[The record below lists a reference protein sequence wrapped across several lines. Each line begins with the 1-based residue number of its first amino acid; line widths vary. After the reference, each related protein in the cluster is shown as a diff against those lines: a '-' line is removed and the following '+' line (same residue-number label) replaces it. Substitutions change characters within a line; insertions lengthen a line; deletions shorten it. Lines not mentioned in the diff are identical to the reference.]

1 MTDDATKRDLI
12 ERYIAAY
19 NDFDIEGM
27 VAILA
32 PDIEFENYSGEE
44 LTTLASGIE
53 EFRLLAQRAKGLFT
67 ERFQRVASLVFS
79 QDGATAE
86 IDYHGRLAQDIPG
99 GPKAGSLLEL
109 NGTTEFTFGGGRIVR
124 IVDRS

>member
-1 MTDDATKRDLI
+1 MDESKQRELI
-12 ERYIAAY
+12 EQYIAAY

-27 VAILA
+27 LAVLA
-32 PDIEFENYSGEE
+32 PNVEFENHSGGE
-44 LTTLASGIE
+44 LTASASGIE

-67 ERFQRVASLVFS
+67 ERFQRVTSLVFS

-86 IDYHGRLAQDIPG
+86 IDYRGRLAQDIPG

-109 NGTTEFTFGGGRIVR
+109 NGTTEFTFGGERIVK

>member
-1 MTDDATKRDLI
+1 MDESKQRELI
-12 ERYIAAY
+12 EQYIAAY

-27 VAILA
+27 LAVLA
-32 PDIEFENYSGEE
+32 PDVEFENYSGEE
-44 LTTLASGIE
+44 LTASASGLE

-67 ERFQRVASLVFS
+67 ERFQRVTSLVFS

-86 IDYHGRLAQDIPG
+86 IDYRGRLAQDIPG

-109 NGTTEFTFGGGRIVR
+109 NGTTEFTFGGERIVR

>member
-1 MTDDATKRDLI
+1 MDESKQRELI
-12 ERYIAAY
+12 EQYIAAY

-27 VAILA
+27 LAVLA
-32 PDIEFENYSGEE
+32 PDVEFENYSGGE
-44 LTTLASGIE
+44 LTASASGIE

-67 ERFQRVASLVFS
+67 ERFQRVTSLVFS

-86 IDYHGRLAQDIPG
+86 IDYRGRLAQDIPG

-109 NGTTEFTFGGGRIVR
+109 NGTTEFTFGGERIVR